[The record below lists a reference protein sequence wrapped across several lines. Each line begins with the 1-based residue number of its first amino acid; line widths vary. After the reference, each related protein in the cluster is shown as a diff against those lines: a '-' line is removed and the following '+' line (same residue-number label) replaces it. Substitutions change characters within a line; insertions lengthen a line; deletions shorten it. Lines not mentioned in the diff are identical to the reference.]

1 MLRQLWMVYF
11 DIEAETEK
19 DDNAYDESIDNMKA
33 STLID
38 VDEDG
43 LLLNKIKLWRTNDFI

>member
-1 MLRQLWMVYF
+1 MTYF

-19 DDNAYDESIDNMKA
+19 DDKAYDESIDNMKA

-38 VDEDG
+38 VDEDST
-43 LLLNKIKLWRTNDFI
+43 LLNKIKLWRTNVFI